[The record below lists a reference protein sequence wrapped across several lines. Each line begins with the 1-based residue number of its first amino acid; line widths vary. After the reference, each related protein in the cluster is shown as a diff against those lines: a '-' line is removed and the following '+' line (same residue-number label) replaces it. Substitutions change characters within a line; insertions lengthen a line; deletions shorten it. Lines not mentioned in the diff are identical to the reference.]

1 MVALWRL
8 FRLGK
13 WLLSEL
19 KYKGMALIKCPIPD
33 AQLDALTTRNSHAHS
48 CPGPRLSSDPAGVLC
63 PQVMQ
68 ADVFACLE
76 IFRWSLSLN
85 IEIGTSGGGGYWLNQ
100 AIWHELWIGDLSQ
113 LNYSLCWVVQAPVL
127 RPRGANF
134 AHSQQSPEHRAS
146 AFIHSGLCSYF
157 CGRKVLSLWWRSC
170 PRSVAGPLWALLI
183 PWPLQNQL
191 IILLSLI
198 SLPVHF

>member
-68 ADVFACLE
+68 ADVFAGLE

-113 LNYSLCWVVQAPVL
+113 LNYSLCWVVQ
-127 RPRGANF
+127 G
-134 AHSQQSPEHRAS
+134 SS
-146 AFIHSGLCSYF
+146 ATATG
-157 CGRKVLSLWWRSC
+157 G
-170 PRSVAGPLWALLI
+170 
-183 PWPLQNQL
+183 Q
-191 IILLSLI
+191 ILLTVSKAQSIELLLSSTLVCAAI
-198 SLPVHF
+198 SVGGKFSHCDEGHALGQ